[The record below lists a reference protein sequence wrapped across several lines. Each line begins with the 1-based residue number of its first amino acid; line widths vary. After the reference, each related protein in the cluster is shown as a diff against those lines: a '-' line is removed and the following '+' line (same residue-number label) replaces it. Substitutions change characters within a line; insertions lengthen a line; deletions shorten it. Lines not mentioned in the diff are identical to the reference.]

1 VINGATEVKVRGVAL
16 VRAVLAEE
24 QRAMQMRAYKRIRPY
39 LAGAMARLRRAHPGF
54 LTVVF
59 NAEKAA
65 FAFVFGDGTQP
76 REAPKAF
83 SGLAGA
89 CDDLA
94 RLSEIEWI
102 TAADRL
108 WQVHPGPPQTGLV
121 VEQYRHV
128 QDKDWHFWMRRSL
141 PEARYYMR
149 QDIYS
154 RTVYGSHRPGY
165 GKRIVGDNGVEI
177 DVWIDPVERM
187 ITRVLQERG
196 KPVDLDRLCAEMNR
210 IAGFRDG
217 YYLWDVLHACE
228 HLGRQGVLRRVNP
241 TSSEGDARFA
251 LAHPAPR
258 SIGGPRDN

>member
-1 VINGATEVKVRGVAL
+1 MIGLATEAARKVRGAAM
-16 VRAVLAEE
+16 VRAVLADER
-24 QRAMQMRAYKRIRPY
+24 RAMQTRAYKRIRPY
-39 LAGAMARLRRAHPGF
+39 LAGAVARLRHVHRGF
-54 LTVVF
+54 RTVVF

-65 FAFVFGDGTQP
+65 FTLVFDDGTQP

-83 SGLAGA
+83 GGLVAA
-89 CDDLA
+89 CEDLA

-108 WQVHPGPPQTGLV
+108 WQVHPGPPQAGLV

-128 QDKDWHFWMRRSL
+128 QDTEWHFWMRRSL
-141 PEARYYMR
+141 DEARYYMR
-149 QDIYS
+149 RDVYS

-165 GKRIVGDNGVEI
+165 GKRIVGANGVPI

-187 ITRVLQERG
+187 ITRVLREIG
-196 KPVDLDRLCAEMNR
+196 KPVNLDRLCAAMNG

-228 HLGRQGVLRRVNP
+228 HLGRQGVVRRVNP
-241 TSSEGDARFA
+241 KSSEGDARFA
-251 LAHPAPR
+251 LVTTRTASQR
-258 SIGGPRDN
+258 IS